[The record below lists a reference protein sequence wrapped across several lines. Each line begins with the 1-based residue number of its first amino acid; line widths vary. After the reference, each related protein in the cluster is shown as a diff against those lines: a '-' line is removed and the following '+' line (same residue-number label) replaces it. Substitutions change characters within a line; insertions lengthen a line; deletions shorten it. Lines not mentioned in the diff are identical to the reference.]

1 MNRRDLLQSFAAT
14 SLAASSG
21 LFVTEATA
29 REEGGAMG
37 EAYGLLDRYVEQFM
51 REMNAPG
58 MTLVLTDRNGTLR
71 TASYGYGD
79 REARAP
85 VRPEQLF
92 QIGSISKSFV
102 GICLL
107 QLRDE
112 GKLDLHRP
120 VVEYLPWLRIES
132 AYAPV
137 TAHHM
142 LTHASGLPGAPEP
155 FLTDPVARHRAAY
168 APGERF
174 HYNNMAYSV
183 LGHLAETLDGRE
195 LPEVIRRRVLE
206 PLGMKESEPVITLE
220 ERGRYV
226 KSYAPFW
233 TDRPLP
239 RDGRLCEAAFP
250 IVTTGAGCVASTAR
264 DMSHYLRMIANR
276 GMGPKG
282 RLISAES
289 FELFSKLHILDGAG
303 PAGYGYGV
311 FVDQIDGHPVVRHT
325 GGMVSFSSSII
336 VQLDHGIAGFA
347 SINAQQGYR
356 PTPVVQYALRLMAAA
371 IDGKAL
377 PELPAANSPVTIENA
392 AEYAGRFDGAGGG
405 LEVVAEGDALHL
417 LHDGGRVRLE
427 RAEGDRFLARHRDFE
442 RFPLQFGRKD
452 PADPRSP
459 VVEAA
464 WGGDAYFNA
473 AYSGPKAF
481 DHPAEWGA
489 YVGHYRNESPWM
501 GSTRV
506 VINKGRL
513 MFDGIVPLEKAG
525 DVFYLRDG
533 PANTEWIRFGQVIN
547 GRCMHIKLSGVDL
560 WRVAAD

>member
-14 SLAASSG
+14 SLAAGSG

-29 REEGGAMG
+29 REGGGELG

-58 MTLVLTDRNGTLR
+58 MTLVLADRKGTLR
-71 TASYGYGD
+71 TVSYGYGD
-79 REARAP
+79 REARAA

-112 GKLDLHRP
+112 GRLDLHRP
-120 VVEYLPWLRIES
+120 VVEYLPWLEIES
-132 AYAPV
+132 PYAPV
-137 TAHHM
+137 PAHHM
-142 LTHASGLPGAPEP
+142 LTHTSGLPGAPEP
-155 FLTDPVARHRAAY
+155 FLTDPAARHRAAY

-174 HYNNMAYSV
+174 HYNNMAYSA

-195 LPEVIRRRVLE
+195 LPEVLRRRVLE
-206 PLGMKESEPVITLE
+206 PLGMTASEPVITLE

-239 RDGRLCEAAFP
+239 RDGRLCEAPFP

-289 FELFSKLHILDGAG
+289 FELFSKRHIPDGAG

-325 GGMVSFSSSII
+325 GGMVSFSSSMI
-336 VQLDHGIAGFA
+336 VQLDHGISGFA

-356 PTPVVQYALRLMAAA
+356 PTPVVQYALRLLAAA
-371 IDGKAL
+371 IDGK
-377 PELPAANSPVTIENA
+377 PLPAAPPANSPAVIENA
-392 AEYAGRFDGAGGG
+392 AEYAGRFEGAGGA

-417 LHDGGRVRLE
+417 LHEGSRVRLE
-427 RAEGDRFLARHRDFE
+427 RSEGDRFLARHRDFE

-452 PADPRSP
+452 PADPGSA
-459 VVEAA
+459 VVEAG
-464 WGGDAYFNA
+464 WGAEAYFNA
-473 AYSGPKAF
+473 SYTGPKAF
-481 DHPAEWGA
+481 EHPAEWNA

-513 MFDGIVPLEKAG
+513 MFDGIVPLEKTG

-560 WRVAAD
+560 WRVAAK